1 VIIRFIRSIYFSA
14 RFFLIGGLLA
24 MFCVFAYL
32 VPSLDE
38 YKNIASIVMC
48 VAGINI
54 SVILYIMKRRR
65 SLSISYGVVFLP
77 TIFMVL
83 LSFAFQFGEALVI
96 YARIGALVFPS
107 LVVADLI
114 MLWSRRKGVFARR
127 DMMEKLSNGDMN
139 DVQIQLENK
148 YPFPVFLEIIDELPV
163 QFQARDLKFK
173 AVILPFRAKLLTYR
187 VRPVK
192 RGEYVFGAVNVFASS
207 VLGLLQRRF
216 KFDNDQMVPVYPS
229 FIQMR
234 RYELLAI
241 SNRLTEAGIKKI
253 RKVGQ
258 NMEFDVIKDYV
269 AGDDPRSVNWKATAR
284 RGRLMVNTYQ
294 DEKSQQVYALI
305 DMGRVMK
312 MPFEEMTLLDYSI
325 NASLVISNIAMLK
338 YDKAG
343 IITFSHKVHKTL
355 PAERKGLQMFKI
367 MELLYGAKTG
377 YAESDYGKLYA
388 NVKQRI
394 TQRSLLLL
402 FTNFETLSSM
412 QRQLQYFRRLAK
424 DHLLVVIFFENTEL
438 RAFLNKKPGTMQ
450 EIYYQTIAE
459 KFAYEKKLIVKEL
472 EKYAIHAVYTSPQNL
487 TVDTI
492 NKYLEIKARG
502 LI

>member
-1 VIIRFIRSIYFSA
+1 MLRFFRSFYFSS
-14 RFFLIGGLLA
+14 RFFIVCGLLA
-24 MFCVFAYL
+24 TLCLVAYFYPL
-32 VPSLDE
+32 LF
-38 YKNIASIVMC
+38 NIAK
-48 VAGINI
+48 I
-54 SVILYIMKRRR
+54 STM
-65 SLSISYGVVFLP
+65 
-77 TIFMVL
+77 
-83 LSFAFQFGEALVI
+83 
-96 YARIGALVFPS
+96 VFPCIIA
-107 LVVADLI
+107 ADLLL
-114 MLWSRRKGVFARR
+114 LWSRRNGIFARR
-127 DMMEKLSNGDMN
+127 DMMEKLSNGDLN
-139 DVQIQLENK
+139 DIRIQLENK
-148 YPFPVFLEIIDELPV
+148 YPFPVFLSIIDELPV
-163 QFQARDLKFK
+163 QFQARDLRFK
-173 AVILPFRAKLLTYR
+173 ATIAPFKSKLLTYR

-192 RGEYVFGAVNVFASS
+192 RGEYVFGAVNVFVKS
-207 VLGLLQRRF
+207 VLGLLQRRY

-241 SNRLTEAGIKKI
+241 SNRLNEAGIKKI
-253 RKVGQ
+253 RRVGQ
-258 NMEFDVIKDYV
+258 NREFDVIKDYV
-269 AGDDPRSVNWKATAR
+269 AGDDPRTVNWKATAR

-312 MPFEEMTLLDYSI
+312 MPFEEMTLLDYAI

-343 IITFSHKVHKTL
+343 LVTFSSKVHKVL
-355 PAERKGLQMFKI
+355 ASERKGLQMHNI
-367 MELLYGAKTG
+367 MEVLFGAKTG
-377 YAESDYGKLYA
+377 YQESDYGKLYA
-388 NVKQRI
+388 TIKQRI

-438 RAFLNKKPGTMQ
+438 RAFLDKKPESMQ

-459 KFAYEKKLIVKEL
+459 KFTYEKKLIVKEL

-487 TVDTI
+487 TVNTI
-492 NKYLEIKARG
+492 NKYLELKARG